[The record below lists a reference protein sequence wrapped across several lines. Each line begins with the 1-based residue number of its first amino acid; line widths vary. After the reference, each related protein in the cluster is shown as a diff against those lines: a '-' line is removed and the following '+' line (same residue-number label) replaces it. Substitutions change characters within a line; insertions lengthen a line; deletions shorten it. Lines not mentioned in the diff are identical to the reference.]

1 MELRPEIGQV
11 ALAPERL
18 LDRVRRKDE
27 AAMSELVVAHDAEMV
42 RLAYV
47 VCGDRELA
55 RDATQTAWHRLW
67 QSPPRLRDES
77 RLRSWLLSV
86 AANEARQQVR
96 RRQVGRVKEID
107 AHRPAADANGTNS
120 DVRLDLQSALDRL
133 TPAERELV
141 GLRFILGMTSA
152 EIGVHLGLS
161 AEGARTRL
169 HRVIARLRQELGN
182 E

>member
-11 ALAPERL
+11 AHVPERL
-18 LDRVRRKDE
+18 LDRVRQKDE
-27 AAMSELVVAHDAEMV
+27 AAMAELVAAHDAEMV
-42 RLAYV
+42 RLSYV

-86 AANEARQQVR
+86 AANEARQQSR
-96 RRQVGRVKEID
+96 RRAVGRVKEIR
-107 AHRPAADANGTNS
+107 AHRPAAPVDGTTS
-120 DVRLDLQSALDRL
+120 ELRLDLQSALERL
-133 TPAERELV
+133 ASPERELL
-141 GLRFILGMTSA
+141 GLRFVLGMTSA
-152 EIGVHLGLS
+152 EIGAHLGLS

-169 HRVIARLRQELGN
+169 HRVVARLRRELGD